1 MRYRTIG
8 KDPKTRRDVSV
19 LSLGGMLFGTA
30 ISEPTS
36 FAILDRYVEAGGTF
50 IDTSNNYAFW
60 INGGQGGESEE
71 LLGRWRRSRGVGAE
85 IVMATKLGA
94 RPLAPGTSFTD
105 NAEGLS
111 AKAIRDSAERS
122 RERLG
127 MARLD
132 LLYAHI
138 EDPAVPLQETVE
150 GFAEL
155 VAEGTVGL
163 LGVSNHWT
171 WRVERARSL
180 AAAAGLP
187 GYEVLQYHHS
197 YLQQR
202 TDMPGPPPAAP
213 QRAAPQPDLR
223 GDADLATV
231 RRGPLQDGDQGV
243 LSGDL
248 HSYLRAEPG
257 LALVA
262 YSPLLAGGYVRQ
274 DKPLGAEF
282 DHPGTPVRLA
292 VLREVARE
300 AGATV
305 NQVVLAWLIGA
316 EVPVIPLVGAS
327 SVAQLNESLAAVDLE
342 LTAQQRAR
350 LDAAG

>member
-1 MRYRTIG
+1 
-8 KDPKTRRDVSV
+8 VSV
-19 LSLGGMLFGTA
+19 LGLGAMLFGTA
-30 ISEPTS
+30 TGEPAS
-36 FAILDRYVEAGGTF
+36 FAVLDRYAEAGGTF
-50 IDTSNNYAFW
+50 IDTSDNYAFW
-60 INGGQGGESEE
+60 VNGSQGGESED
-71 LLGRWRRSRGVGAE
+71 LLGRWRRSRGVGDE
-85 IVMATKLGA
+85 IVVATKLGA

-111 AKAIRDSAERS
+111 AKVIRESAERS

-138 EDPAVPLQETVE
+138 EDPSVPLAETVE
-150 GFAEL
+150 GFADL

-163 LGVSNHWT
+163 LGVSNHWA

-187 GYEVLQYHHS
+187 GYEVLQYHYS
-197 YLQQR
+197 YLRPR
-202 TDMPGPPPAAP
+202 TD
-213 QRAAPQPDLR
+213 L
-223 GDADLATV
+223 L
-231 RRGPLQDGDQGV
+231 GPLSPDGEQGV

-248 HSYLRAEPG
+248 LSYLRAEPG

-262 YSPLLAGGYVRQ
+262 YSPLLGGGYVRP
-274 DKPLGAEF
+274 DKPLDAEF

-292 VLREVARE
+292 ALREVAKE
-300 AGATV
+300 AEATI

-327 SVAQLNESLAAVDLE
+327 SVAQLDESLAAVDLE
-342 LTAQQRAR
+342 LTAEQRAR